1 MKKNYTKTIYACFIG
16 YIVQAVVNSFVPL
29 LFVTFQKTY
38 GMPLSQ
44 TTLLITV
51 NFVVQLLVD
60 LLSAGFV
67 DKIGYRASM
76 IIAHVFAAAGLGMLT
91 FMPDICSNSFA
102 GLLASVIVYAVGGGL
117 LEVLVSPVVEACPTD
132 NKEKTMSLLHSFY
145 FWGCTGVVL
154 LSTVFFAIFGIRH
167 WRIMTIIWMLLPI
180 ANMILFTR
188 VPIYSL
194 QEDGVKGMSLGGLF
208 KEKIFWLLMI
218 MMLCAG
224 ASEQAVSQWASTF
237 AEQGLGITKTVGDL
251 VGPMMFS
258 ILMGTS
264 RLIYGKF
271 GDRMNLDRF
280 MKLSCA
286 LCVAAY
292 LCISLVPNPVV
303 QLIGCGICGFSVGIM
318 WPGTFSRA
326 SASLKRGGTA
336 LFAMLALAGDMGCSG
351 GPTLVGM
358 ISSVAGGNMRIGIL
372 AGVIFPVVLLAGLVF
387 GGKKRIRTK
396 S

>member
-1 MKKNYTKTIYACFIG
+1 M
-16 YIVQAVVNSFVPL
+16 QAVVNSFVPL

-145 FWGCTGVVL
+145 CWGCTGVVL

-292 LCISLVPNPVV
+292 LCISLVPNPVM

-358 ISSVAGGNMRIGIL
+358 ISSVAGGNMRAGIL

-387 GGKKRIRTK
+387 GGRKRIKAK